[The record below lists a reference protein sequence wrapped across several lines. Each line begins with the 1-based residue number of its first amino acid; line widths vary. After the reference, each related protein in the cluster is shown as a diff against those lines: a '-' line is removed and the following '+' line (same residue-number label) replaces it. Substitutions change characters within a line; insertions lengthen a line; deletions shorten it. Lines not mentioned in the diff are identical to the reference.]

1 MSFAKTP
8 VPAHIHDL
16 QTMLRTVLP
25 EQGLGRDGIY
35 GNETH
40 EAVKNYQASQG
51 LPQNGV
57 TDQATWDALVKDY
70 EHALVL
76 QAEAAP
82 LQIILQ
88 PYQVL
93 ERGSKNLHIYL
104 VQGMLMALSRL
115 YYDMPELL
123 VTGTLDEPTANAL
136 LWLQKAG
143 EMPETG
149 TLDKHTWRHLAAQ
162 YRLMVGDGTGSFP
175 VRRTQRTTA
184 ERR

>member
-8 VPAHIHDL
+8 VPAPIHDL
-16 QTMLRTVLP
+16 QTMLRVVLP
-25 EQGLGRDGIY
+25 EHGLGRDGIY
-35 GNETH
+35 GKETH
-40 EAVKNYQASQG
+40 EAVKKYQASQG
-51 LPQNGV
+51 LPENGV

-70 EHALVL
+70 EYALVL

-82 LQIILQ
+82 LQIIL
-88 PYQVL
+88 PPNQVL
-93 ERGSKNLHIYL
+93 ECGSKNLHVYL
-104 VQGMLMALSRL
+104 VQGMLLALSRF
-115 YYDMPELL
+115 YCDMPTLF
-123 VTGTLDEPTANAL
+123 VTGTLDKPSANAL
-136 LWLQKAG
+136 LWLQKACDL
-143 EMPETG
+143 PETG